1 MNTLG
6 LKRKTHTFGLGEL
19 NLVDVVSNAYHEVQ
33 KFVLRIGK
41 KINFNLGS

>member
-19 NLVDVVSNAYHEVQ
+19 KFIDAVTNAYHEVQ
-33 KFVLRIGK
+33 KFALRIGK

>member
-6 LKRKTHTFGLGEL
+6 LKRKTHTFGLGKTKL
-19 NLVDVVSNAYHEVQ
+19 IDVVTNTYHEVK